1 MNIHNNGYNIQV
13 SMYLKDVD
21 GGVLSRGCKCFYIG
35 CK

>member
-1 MNIHNNGYNIQV
+1 MNIHNNGLSV
-13 SMYLKDVD
+13 YLKDVD